1 MQFKN
6 WLQEPL
12 LHFLVLGAIIFG
24 VYAKLNPPGPSD
36 SEIVVSQGQ
45 QKHLVTAFSRTWSR
59 PPTPQEFTGIVQ
71 DWIREEIAYREG
83 LEMGL
88 DGNDTIIR
96 RRLRQK
102 LELLAEDIVSFA
114 PPTSEDLEAYRAA
127 NESDYTLEPT
137 YTLRQVYFST
147 DRRGEESR
155 RDAEQA
161 LVLLDTDAGMV
172 DFSQLG
178 DPISLPGRVVSERAS
193 AIDGL
198 FGQSFTAALS
208 DIAPGKWSGPVPSGF
223 GIHLVFIED
232 FEPGRI
238 LTLEEAEQEIRRD
251 WENTRRIE
259 TIDQLYDRLAE
270 QYTITIE
277 SFEDSGDPA
286 P

>member
-1 MQFKN
+1 MQIKN
-6 WLQEPL
+6 WLKEPL

-24 VYAKLNPPGPSD
+24 VYTQLNPPGPSD
-36 SEIVVSQGQ
+36 GEIIVSQGQ
-45 QKHLVTAFSRTWSR
+45 QRHLVTAFSRTWNR
-59 PPTPQEFTGIVQ
+59 PPTPQEFAGIVQ

-114 PPTSEDLEAYRAA
+114 PPTSKDLEDYRAA

-137 YTLRQVYFST
+137 YTLRQVYFSS
-147 DRRGEESR
+147 DLRGEEAR

-208 DIAPGKWSGPVPSGF
+208 DIAPGKWSGPVPSGY
-223 GIHLVFIED
+223 GIHLVFIEN
-232 FEPGRI
+232 FQPGRI

-277 SFEDSGDPA
+277 RFDDSGDPA

>member
-1 MQFKN
+1 MQIKN
-6 WLQEPL
+6 WLKEPL

-24 VYAKLNPPGPSD
+24 VYTQLNPPGPSD
-36 SEIVVSQGQ
+36 GEIIVSQGQ
-45 QKHLVTAFSRTWSR
+45 QRHLVTAFSRTWNR
-59 PPTPQEFTGIVQ
+59 PPTPQEFAGIVQ

-114 PPTSEDLEAYRAA
+114 PPTSKDLEDYRAA

-137 YTLRQVYFST
+137 YTLRQVYFSS
-147 DRRGEESR
+147 DLRGEEAR

-193 AIDGL
+193 AIDSR

-208 DIAPGKWSGPVPSGF
+208 DIAPGKWSGPVPSGY

-232 FEPGRI
+232 FQPGRI

-277 SFEDSGDPA
+277 RFDDSGDPA

>member
-1 MQFKN
+1 MQIKN
-6 WLQEPL
+6 WLKEPL

-24 VYAKLNPPGPSD
+24 VYTQLNPPGPSD
-36 SEIVVSQGQ
+36 GEIIVSQGQ
-45 QKHLVTAFSRTWSR
+45 QRHLVTAFSRTWNR
-59 PPTPQEFTGIVQ
+59 PPTPQEFAGIVQ

-114 PPTSEDLEAYRAA
+114 PPTSKDLEDYRAA

-137 YTLRQVYFST
+137 YTLRQVYFSS
-147 DRRGEESR
+147 DLRGEEAR

-232 FEPGRI
+232 FQPGRI

-277 SFEDSGDPA
+277 RFEDSGDPA